1 MTSTRQ
7 NSRSGCFDPFFS
19 IHSISTE
26 KVTTKQS
33 PYIYVKRT
41 LVISSLQEHADY
53 SGLLTLNGVNSLHCL
68 LDYFTICNHLIK
80 TQYYS
85 IQIVGFDYIMNAF
98 LQLVLINC
106 LNLRV
111 LQPWNAVFVWSL
123 TYLAVIYCAWNGL
136 SWILLTD
143 LKRVVQ
149 KLQKFRSL

>member
-33 PYIYVKRT
+33 PCIYVKRT
-41 LVISSLQEHADY
+41 LIISSLREHANY
-53 SGLLTLNGVNSLHCL
+53 LELLTLNGVKSWQCL
-68 LDYFTICNHLIK
+68 LNYFTIFNHLIK
-80 TQYYS
+80 TQYNL
-85 IQIVGFDYIMNAF
+85 IQIVGFGYIMNAF
-98 LQLVLINC
+98 LQLVLLNC

-143 LKRVVQ
+143 PKRVVQ
-149 KLQKFRSL
+149 KLQKFISL

>member
-33 PYIYVKRT
+33 SYIYVKRT
-41 LVISSLQEHADY
+41 LIISSFQEHANY
-53 SGLLTLNGVNSLHCL
+53 SGLLTLNGVSLLQCL
-68 LDYFTICNHLIK
+68 LDYFTICNHLMK
-80 TQYYS
+80 TQHYL

-149 KLQKFRSL
+149 KTSEV